1 MASRAVMK
9 SSLGSKSEIPS
20 LPNKKVPQNP
30 RYKNVGRKIDTGSS
44 ISSYMQKMEQTQ
56 ACYKYKKDEIFKRI
70 KCTTFCQLIIQV
82 AEEYFS
88 GKESEE
94 QRPEVIPEEGDNMT
108 SPPLDSSPVPNTER
122 RTLSELVTGTGDLDS
137 IDPPNISSPSQTQ
150 SSLPNQQQPVSY
162 FIYTLNGI
170 YLLVSV
176 TI

>member
-1 MASRAVMK
+1 
-9 SSLGSKSEIPS
+9 
-20 LPNKKVPQNP
+20 
-30 RYKNVGRKIDTGSS
+30 
-44 ISSYMQKMEQTQ
+44 MEQTQ

-70 KCTTFCQLIIQV
+70 KCTTFCQLIIQVSLITDRRLNVICLRINLFKYTSLLTSIHLFLQV